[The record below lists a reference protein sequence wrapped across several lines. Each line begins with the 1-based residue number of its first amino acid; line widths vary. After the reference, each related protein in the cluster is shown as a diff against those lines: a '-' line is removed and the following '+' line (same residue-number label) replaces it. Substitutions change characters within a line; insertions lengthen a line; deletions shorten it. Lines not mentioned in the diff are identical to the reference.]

1 MILSREE
8 FLERIK
14 EVVGEDTTEES
25 LGVIEDFTDTFEH
38 LEELSSGQEDWKTKY
53 EENDKTWREKY
64 RDRFFNNDTDVTIN
78 EEIEDEDEDEPLS
91 YDDLFEER
99 ED

>member
-1 MILSREE
+1 MILSRDE

-14 EVVGEDTTEES
+14 NVVGEDTTEES

-38 LEELSSGQEDWKTKY
+38 LEELSSGQEDWKAKY

-64 RDRFFNNDTDVTIN
+64 RDRFFNNDTDETIN
-78 EEIEDEDEDEPLS
+78 EEIEDEGEEPLS